1 MLASF
6 SFVVFFVAFL
16 QGSAFLARQ
25 YLESVGVC
33 NSEGPFGVSTSSLV
47 LSLVGVGS
55 VLFFIHLWWKEA
67 VWQRTCVWL
76 LLFSAGLS
84 NMLERVLSGCI
95 FDFLSLPFIPL
106 FNVADVILTLGV
118 VFLIWWELF
127 RGKKE

>member
-1 MLASF
+1 M
-6 SFVVFFVAFL
+6 VFFIVLL

-25 YLESVGVC
+25 HLKSGVVC
-33 NSEGPFGVSTSSLV
+33 NGEGPFGASASFLV
-47 LSLVGVGS
+47 LSLVGVGAI
-55 VLFFIHLWWKEA
+55 LFFMHLWWKE
-67 VWQRTCVWL
+67 VIWQRSYVWL
-76 LLFSAGLS
+76 LLFSAGVS